1 MTDVERRSE
10 RRVTKPGRNT
20 WWNRFLYGFF
30 RQLVSNTLRIYTRG
44 TVEGRENLPEGAFVL
59 APVHRSYIDTP
70 ISSWV
75 QFRRLRYL
83 GKDTMWKYAWL
94 GKLFTA
100 MGAIPVHRGSIDREA
115 LKRCLAALEGGE
127 PLVIFPEGER
137 KDGPEVHPLLD
148 GAAFL
153 AAKAGVPLVPVGI
166 GGSDKAMPR
175 GAKFVFPHRVH
186 VIVGEPFT
194 VDTNDRGRAT
204 REQLADATARL
215 HGEIQRLYDA
225 AQARVS

>member
-1 MTDVERRSE
+1 MTDTTARR
-10 RRVTKPGRNT
+10 RVVTKPGRDT
-20 WWNRFLYGFF
+20 RWNRMLYGFF
-30 RQLVSNTLRIYTRG
+30 RQLVSNSLRIYTRG
-44 TVEGRENLPEGAFVL
+44 TVEGKENLPNGAFIL

-75 QFRRLRYL
+75 QMRRFRYL
-83 GKDTMWKYAWL
+83 GKDSMWKYEWI

-115 LKRCLAALEGGE
+115 LKRCLDALETGQ

-137 KDGPEVHPLLD
+137 KDGPEVFPLMD

-166 GGSDKAMPR
+166 GGSDRAMPR
-175 GAKFVFPHRVH
+175 GAKFVYPHRVH
-186 VIVGEPFT
+186 VIVGEPIT
-194 VDTNDRGRAT
+194 VEVDERGRASREHLAQTT
-204 REQLADATARL
+204 RQLRA
-215 HGEIQRLYDA
+215 EIQRLYDL
-225 AQARVS
+225 AQQRIS

>member
-1 MTDVERRSE
+1 MNETGKPRV
-10 RRVTKPGRNT
+10 VTKPGRDT
-20 WWNRFLYGFF
+20 RWNRLLYGFF

-44 TVEGRENLPEGAFVL
+44 TVEGKEHLPDGAFVL

-75 QFRRLRYL
+75 QMRRLRYL
-83 GKDTMWKYAWL
+83 GKDPMWKYAWL

-115 LKRCLAALEGGE
+115 LRRCLQALETGQ
-127 PLVIFPEGER
+127 PVVLFPEGER
-137 KDGPEVHPLLD
+137 KDGPTIHPLLD

-153 AAKAGVPLVPVGI
+153 AAKACVPLVPVGI
-166 GGSDKAMPR
+166 GGSARAMPR
-175 GAKFVFPHRVH
+175 GAKFVYPHRVH
-186 VIVGEPFT
+186 VIIGEPFM
-194 VDTNDRGRAT
+194 VETNGRGRAS
-204 REQLADATARL
+204 REQLAVATERL
-215 HGEIQRLYDA
+215 HAELQRLYDA